1 MTFPKVINY
10 IVPMKNLIIS
20 CLLFASA
27 FAFSQNHSNPMQTVE
42 RFFTAFHAKDSLGMQ
57 ELFHPEARL
66 MRSGQRQGKPML
78 TQNNIEKFIRSV
90 ALRADTPTW
99 KEELGQPTVQQHQ
112 NLASIWVPFRFYLND
127 QLSHCGINHFS
138 LVWMGKQWQIISLI
152 DSGTKEC
159 TE

>member
-1 MTFPKVINY
+1 
-10 IVPMKNLIIS
+10 MKNLFTS
-20 CLLFASA
+20 CLLFASV
-27 FAFSQNHSNPMQTVE
+27 FAFSQKQSNPMQTVE
-42 RFFTAFHAKDSLGMQ
+42 QFFDAFHAKDSLGMQ
-57 ELFHPEARL
+57 ELFLPEARL

-90 ALRADTPTW
+90 ALRADAPTW
-99 KEELGQPTVQQHQ
+99 KEELGQPIVQQHL
-112 NLASIWVPFRFYLND
+112 NLASVWVPFRFYLND

-138 LVWMGKQWQIISLI
+138 LVWMGEQWKIISLI

>member
-1 MTFPKVINY
+1 
-10 IVPMKNLIIS
+10 MKNLFTS
-20 CLLFASA
+20 CQLFASV
-27 FAFSQNHSNPMQTVE
+27 FAFSQNQSNPMQTVE
-42 RFFTAFHAKDSLGMQ
+42 QFFDAFHAKDSLGMQ
-57 ELFHPEARL
+57 ELFLPEARL

-90 ALRADTPTW
+90 ALRADAPTW
-99 KEELGQPTVQQHQ
+99 KEELGQPIVQQHL
-112 NLASIWVPFRFYLND
+112 NLASVWVPFRFYLND

-138 LVWMGKQWQIISLI
+138 LLWTGEQWRIISLT